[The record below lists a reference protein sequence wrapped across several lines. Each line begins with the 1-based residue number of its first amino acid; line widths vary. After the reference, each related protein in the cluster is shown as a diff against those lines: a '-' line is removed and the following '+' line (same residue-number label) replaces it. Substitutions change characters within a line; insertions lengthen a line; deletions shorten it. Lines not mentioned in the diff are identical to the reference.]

1 MTCSLTPFIT
11 APFTKTA
18 HVTPSHGMTKI
29 AENAL
34 LMKRVIPHLTAQL
47 LEVRM
52 ALRLERTLQCR
63 TMKAG
68 RPLILLPVAMM
79 EMA

>member
-1 MTCSLTPFIT
+1 
-11 APFTKTA
+11 
-18 HVTPSHGMTKI
+18 MTKI

-34 LMKRVIPHLTAQL
+34 LMKREIPHLTAQL